1 MSTVAITGAW
11 SYSGRRVAARLLQAG
26 HTVVSLT
33 NRKIPDP
40 DPHDGRVRAE
50 PYDFS
55 PGALE
60 RALEGVD
67 VLACA
72 YWTRHDRAPLGNRGP
87 WLSHAEAVSRSARII
102 ESARAAGV
110 SRLVWTSIANPGLD
124 PDLSYYAGKAEVERL
139 VQESGL
145 PHAIL
150 RPACFFG
157 PAAILIENVAWA
169 ARRMPVVPIPAGPE
183 YRIRPI
189 HVGDYAE
196 LIADAVASGDTY
208 TRDACGPDRV
218 EFGELIRTIAR
229 LCGGRA
235 RPVRLPLRAC
245 APLYAA
251 ASRVIRETILT
262 TDELIGLSRNRL
274 DSLEPPAGPTSL
286 LAWLEEHASEVGV
299 RFAREPRR
307 QPRRVV
313 A

>member
-11 SYSGRRVAARLLQAG
+11 SYSGRPVAARLLQAG

-33 NRKIPDP
+33 NREIPDP

-60 RALEGVD
+60 RAVDGVE

-72 YWTRHDRAPLGNRGP
+72 YWTRHDRAPLGHRGP
-87 WLSHAEAVSRSARII
+87 WLSHAEAVSRSGRII
-102 ESARAAGV
+102 EAAGAAGV

-139 VQESGL
+139 VRESGL

-150 RPACFFG
+150 RPVCFFG
-157 PAAILIENVAWA
+157 PDAILIENVAWA
-169 ARRMPVVPIPAGPE
+169 ARRLPLLPIPAGPE
-183 YRIRPI
+183 YWIRPI
-189 HVGDYAE
+189 HVDDYAE
-196 LIADAVASGDTY
+196 LVADAVASTATF

-229 LCGGRA
+229 LSGGKA
-235 RPVRLPLRAC
+235 RPVRLPVSAC
-245 APLYAA
+245 APLYAV
-251 ASRVIRETILT
+251 ASRVMRETILT
-262 TDELIGLSRNRL
+262 KDELIGLSRNRL

-286 LAWLEEHASEVGV
+286 LAWLEEHVAEVGL
-299 RFAREPRR
+299 RFAREPSR
-307 QPRRVV
+307 
-313 A
+313 